1 MPNGLPQSAI
11 DAFGQTVADDFYDW
25 IIRHS
30 AAPDERTPQERRDVQ
45 RSRRVREQAAFEAE
59 SEAAGTLY
67 NALPQS
73 FVERFGVEVTDDIY
87 DCFAANDWIRDLRSP
102 EERRRVQRRRQAR
115 EASNDHAENGSANT
129 GSGEGERA

>member
-11 DAFGQTVADDFYDW
+11 DAFGQTVADDFY
-25 IIRHS
+25 
-30 AAPDERTPQERRDVQ
+30 
-45 RSRRVREQAAFEAE
+45 
-59 SEAAGTLY
+59 
-67 NALPQS
+67 
-73 FVERFGVEVTDDIY
+73 
-87 DCFAANDWIRDLRSP
+87 DWIRDLRSP